1 MSACNWHLS
10 QMKYIERTKNTQWK
24 MTNLVVLL
32 IIADIVIS
40 KHFLIETE
48 GENSISNHYL
58 VETEGENII
67 LLKRNNSSFSKRF
80 SK

>member
-1 MSACNWHLS
+1 
-10 QMKYIERTKNTQWK
+10 

-48 GENSISNHYL
+48 GENSISKHYL
-58 VETEGENII
+58 IETEGKGENIV
-67 LLKRNNSSFSKRF
+67 LFLSFGLV
-80 SK
+80 